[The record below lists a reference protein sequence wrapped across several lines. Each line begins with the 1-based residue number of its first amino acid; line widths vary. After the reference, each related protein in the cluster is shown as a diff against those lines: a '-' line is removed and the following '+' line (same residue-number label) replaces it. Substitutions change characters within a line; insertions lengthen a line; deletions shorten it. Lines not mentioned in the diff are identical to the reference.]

1 MRKATCLILGSYEDL
16 HVQSVLNF
24 LKTDSA
30 LVLDLET
37 LASAKYEYKYGSLQI
52 ETRSGWIEINSMS
65 SLRGWFRRLA
75 PQDWQRDVRVGSLDA
90 VEKTAWLSLLGAI
103 TRIPSI
109 DWLSNVDNCL
119 IAENKLF
126 QIDLANRMGIKTPIT
141 VVSNVKE
148 IIRSALPKDLIIKPL
163 GPGHYFKDGQP
174 YVMYTQSL
182 NELLLSETDVEVP
195 MLLQEKLLAIKHLR
209 VVVVNDSVWGCSLD
223 ASGLPIDWRSDIAAH
238 HSFEAITPP
247 SEVVLAALRINA
259 ALKLGYSSQDW
270 ILTAEGSYLVDVN
283 PGGQWMFLPEEVSL
297 EVSRAIAVWL
307 GGSDA

>member
-24 LKTDSA
+24 LKTDSV
-30 LVLDLET
+30 LVLDIET
-37 LASAKYEYKYGSLQI
+37 LSSATYGYKYGSLQI
-52 ETRSGWIEINSMS
+52 ETRSGWIEISSMS

-103 TRIPSI
+103 TRNPSI
-109 DWLSNVDNCL
+109 EWMSNVDNCL

-126 QIDLANRMGIKTPIT
+126 QIDLANRLGINTPIT

-148 IIRSALPKDLIIKPL
+148 KIHSELPGDRIIKPL
-163 GPGHYFKDGQP
+163 GPGHYFKDGQA

-182 NELLLSETDVEVP
+182 NEMQLSGTDVEVP

-209 VVVVNDSVWGCSLD
+209 IVVVNDAVWGCSLD
-223 ASGLPIDWRSDIAAH
+223 ASGLPIDWRSDISAH
-238 HSFEAITPP
+238 HSFETITP
-247 SEVVLAALRINA
+247 SKEVALGARRINA
-259 ALKLGYSSQDW
+259 WS
-270 ILTAEGSYLVDVN
+270 
-283 PGGQWMFLPEEVSL
+283 M
-297 EVSRAIAVWL
+297 
-307 GGSDA
+307 